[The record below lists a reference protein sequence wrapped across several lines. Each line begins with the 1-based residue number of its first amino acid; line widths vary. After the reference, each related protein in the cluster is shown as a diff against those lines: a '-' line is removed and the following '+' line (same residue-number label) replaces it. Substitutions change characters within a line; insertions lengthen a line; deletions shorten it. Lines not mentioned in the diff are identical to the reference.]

1 MPGYNNYNGYGVQ
14 NVVNPR
20 LNNPVQVATWN
31 TGWNGY
37 SQIPQQSPDGRVYV
51 NGRAGADA
59 YPIPN
64 GMNFIVLWDT
74 ESKRFFVKGYD
85 NNGMPRVLEDNDY
98 GPHAD
103 PEPAVQQSVDL
114 SAYATKDDIKQMIAQ
129 AFSNATI
136 PSMVGYVTKDE
147 MNKAFSELTLGNGGR
162 IVRANESNG

>member
-1 MPGYNNYNGYGVQ
+1 MPYNNYNAYTGQ
-14 NVVNPR
+14 NIVNPR
-20 LNNPVQVATWN
+20 ATTPVQVANWN

-37 SQIPQQSPDGRVYV
+37 SSVPQQSSDGRVYV

-64 GMNFIVLWDT
+64 GMNFIILWDT
-74 ESKRFFVKGYD
+74 ESKRFFIKGYD

-98 GPHAD
+98 GPHIE
-103 PEPAVQQSVDL
+103 PEPMPQQNIDF
-114 SAYATKDDIKQMIAQ
+114 SAYATKEDIKQMIAD

-162 IVRANESNG
+162 IVRTNESNG

>member
-1 MPGYNNYNGYGVQ
+1 MPYNNYNAYGGQ

-20 LNNPVQVATWN
+20 VNTPAQVATWN

-37 SQIPQQSPDGRVYV
+37 NQIPQQSSDGRVYV

-64 GMNFIVLWDT
+64 GINYIVLWDT
-74 ESKRFFVKGYD
+74 ESKRFFIKGYD

-98 GPHAD
+98 GPHME
-103 PEPAVQQSVDL
+103 PEPASQLSVDL
-114 SAYATKDDIKQMIAQ
+114 SMYATKEDIKEMISQ

-136 PSMVGYVTKDE
+136 PSMVGYVTQKEFD
-147 MNKAFSELTLGNGGR
+147 KALSELAVGNGGR